1 MEPYTEEI
9 ERPSIWEFRLTS
21 HALSGSDARMASRP
35 DSDRLAADL
44 RVVGQDGAPAAG
56 AVGGWSREGI
66 LEALLAEPTD
76 TWRTIPGR
84 VTFPWRQGDADPG
97 GRGSVIK
104 RFDTARGLR
113 GRWAADPARREF
125 EALRRLRDLGLPVPE
140 PVLHAQSVS
149 LGRSMLI
156 MDEVR
161 HTRSLRQ
168 AIAADDDPLARA
180 HAEGVRLA
188 ALVGELHG
196 SGWYHRD
203 LYLQHVVEREG
214 DGALVLLDLG
224 RARHQRQPRPRWFH
238 KDLAALHVSAGAAYR
253 DALLGALLPEYFR
266 ARQLPVADLAAWER
280 AILRRS
286 ARVGAR
292 IPRHGDPGT
301 REGETVEGEVDD
313 RFLPGG

>member
-1 MEPYTEEI
+1 MTG
-9 ERPSIWEFRLTS
+9 
-21 HALSGSDARMASRP
+21 HAPSGSDGYMAPRP
-35 DSDRLAADL
+35 DPDRLAADL
-44 RVVGQDGAPAAG
+44 QVVDQNGATATGSVG
-56 AVGGWSREGI
+56 AWSRAEI
-66 LEALLAEPTD
+66 AEALALDPTR
-76 TWRTIPGR
+76 TWRTISGR
-84 VTFPWRQGDADPG
+84 VTFPWPQGEADPG

-104 RFDTARGLR
+104 RFDAARGLR
-113 GRWAADPARREF
+113 GRWAAAPARREF
-125 EALRRLRDLGLPVPE
+125 EALRRLRELGFPVPE
-140 PVLHAQSVS
+140 PVLHAQSVG

-156 MDEVR
+156 MEEVR

-180 HAEGVRLA
+180 QAEGVRLA

-224 RARHQRQPRPRWFH
+224 RARHQRQPRQRWFH

-266 ARQLPVADLAAWER
+266 ARQLPPADLPAWER

-313 RFLPGG
+313 RFLRDA